1 METNVNNQID
11 NNEQNST
18 LEKLLQQLKDSN
30 DLGNEIIVNLP
41 ILKVELENYPIGKSG
56 FIELIVDIMNIYDNI
71 APDQLFYDGF
81 RILANLCV
89 SNDENRRKN
98 LESGSIDLAI
108 RHIRQYDGSCNESNV
123 IRTAL
128 ALLLNSGANNDD
140 INEKILKEGG
150 LTLLADLVEP
160 KIIQQNGDQTGS
172 KHTTD
177 ITVVNYATRVI
188 VNLVDSGLLALPD
201 KKDSESEKI
210 QKMISSLVKS
220 LIKFIDWTATKD
232 TPSEINQIL
241 ENVIDILELV
251 AMENGSIHYMI
262 VNDRLFENLLNF
274 LSQSKSHNDCKAVI
288 LKLIVKITTCDENM
302 DLLFQDSTIFN
313 KFLTWLNLKPKN
325 NDLQMCAALCIGNL
339 ARNDKNCEKL
349 VKDYEI
355 MKPLLEILKTADSV
369 KLQHSIVS
377 TIKNLSLPAVNKD
390 IIGSLGVIE
399 FTATLLK
406 NDVVPLQIAIIGIFK
421 HLSNKNVINSKK
433 IIMGSNNINNDNS
446 EEPTPLS
453 HVLAL
458 IQRTDDITIKNE
470 VVNTNGTILTSSSDV
485 LPSSSAD
492 DNSSELTPLLSSLL
506 NILQNNENKYPE
518 EIKINVCILL
528 EKASKNSCGD

>member
-41 ILKVELENYPIGKSG
+41 KLKVELENYPIGKSG

-220 LIKFIDWTATKD
+220 LIKFIDWTTIKD
-232 TPSEINQIL
+232 TPPEINQIL

-274 LSQSKSHNDCKAVI
+274 LSQTKSHNDCKAVI

-369 KLQHSIVS
+369 KLQHSI
-377 TIKNLSLPAVNKD
+377 D

-406 NDVVPLQIAIIGIFK
+406 NDVIPLQIAIIGIFK
-421 HLSNKNVINSKK
+421 HLSNKN
-433 IIMGSNNINNDNS
+433 

-470 VVNTNGTILTSSSDV
+470 GTRILVNLVKNLWSENSKSEIVVNTNGTILTSSSDV

-528 EKASKNSCGD
+528 EKASKNSCGDEGIGENN